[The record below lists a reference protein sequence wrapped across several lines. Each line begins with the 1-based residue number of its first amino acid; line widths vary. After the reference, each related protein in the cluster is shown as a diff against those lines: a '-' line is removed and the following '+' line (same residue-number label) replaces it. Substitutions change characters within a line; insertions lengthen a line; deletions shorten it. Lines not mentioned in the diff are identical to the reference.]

1 MMVNGAEISERNLE
15 EFAVLCGDAISRV
28 GKESNIAYELNYA
41 MKKLKKFF
49 EQPLDTFS
57 DSGLRKLN
65 KKIGGRKAFLWWERR
80 RVFCDLLLIDQEGYC
95 YTVEEAATPAL
106 IFNDDEIFEFCRI
119 IKEQRDENFIE
130 SDDWEA
136 EEAA

>member
-49 EQPLDTFS
+49 EQPIDTFS
-57 DSGLRKLN
+57 DSGLRKLSRR
-65 KKIGGRKAFLWWERR
+65 IQGRKAFLWWERR
-80 RVFCDLLLIDQEGYC
+80 RVFCDLLLFDEEGYC
-95 YTVEEAATPAL
+95 YTVEEAASPDI
-106 IFNDDEIFEFCRI
+106 IFDDDEIYDYCRM
-119 IKEQRDENFIE
+119 IKEQRDDNFVE
-130 SDDWEA
+130 SDYWEE